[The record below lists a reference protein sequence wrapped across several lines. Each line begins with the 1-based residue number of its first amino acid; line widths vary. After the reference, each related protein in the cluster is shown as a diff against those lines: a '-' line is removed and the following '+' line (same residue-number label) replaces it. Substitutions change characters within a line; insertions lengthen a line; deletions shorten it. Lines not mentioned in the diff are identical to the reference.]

1 MFGSGSSRE
10 VEFADTGR
18 FIVTDHGTV
27 YSSTEVSLEEYAPGL
42 LDRVPL
48 GRVLEESDLWLRL
61 PMNLSLWVLPAGLL
75 QGGPWIGATGMVSM
89 YVAAAVLTPSGF
101 SVYAVPVARLL
112 DRVTLQALYFILTLS
127 IMAQTGRF
135 PELWTGVAGFVV
147 LRWSLLSRLLE
158 PAVERAARALYR
170 MPVADQVLRSVITK
184 HAIRLGIS
192 IPSLKRI
199 EDDVRSLTGG
209 QSD

>member
-1 MFGSGSSRE
+1 MFGSGNSRE

-18 FIVTDHGTV
+18 FILTDHGTV
-27 YSSTEVSLEEYAPGL
+27 YRSSEASLNEYAPGL
-42 LDRVPL
+42 LDRVSL
-48 GRVLEESDLWLRL
+48 GRVLEESDMWLRL
-61 PMNLSLWVLPAGLL
+61 PVDLSLWVLPVGLL

-89 YVAAAVLTPSGF
+89 YFAAAVLTPSGF
-101 SVYAVPVARLL
+101 SVYAVPVVRLL
-112 DRVTLQALYFILTLS
+112 DRVVLQALYFILTLS

-147 LRWSLLSRLLE
+147 LRWSLLSRVLE
-158 PAVERAARALYR
+158 PVVERATRALYR
-170 MPVADQVLRSVITK
+170 MPVADQVLRSVIIK

-192 IPSLKRI
+192 IPSLSSI

-209 QSD
+209 QSE